1 MNAVFVRF
9 ATLTSTT
16 GSTLTRSTTTQKNDF
31 DGFGG
36 GGGGGV
42 RFYKRTIVMKMMG
55 RNTTNHRRTTT
66 KRVGLRGASLT
77 SMATMKTPVV
87 AEVADSATL
96 EVDTHVGLAEAPA
109 VSVANDDDDLDG
121 IETVVLEENTT
132 TTETDADA
140 KTTGKMMFT
149 EEGQPFESN
158 NTTNA
163 FDDGVQAASLGSQ
176 FAFAL
181 AVVLLLVIT
190 GGTLYVSARE
200 AMDRKEESDAREEM
214 ERQERIVEA
223 NKGRLKQD
231 ANKKRKP
238 KVRNLDKLIAEGIVE
253 PGKSET
259 KAKNKKLNRKER
271 RAKILASA
279 REDDEDRDEE
289 E

>member
-1 MNAVFVRF
+1 MI
-9 ATLTSTT
+9 LTSI
-16 GSTLTRSTTTQKNDF
+16 LTRATTQKNDF
-31 DGFGG
+31 DGFGRGGG

-109 VSVANDDDDLDG
+109 VSVANDDDDDDLDG

-271 RAKILASA
+271 RAKRLASA
-279 REDDEDRDEE
+279 RNEDRDDEDE
-289 E
+289 

>member
-1 MNAVFVRF
+1 MI
-9 ATLTSTT
+9 LTSI
-16 GSTLTRSTTTQKNDF
+16 LTRATTQKNDF

-87 AEVADSATL
+87 AEVADSSTL
-96 EVDTHVGLAEAPA
+96 EVDTHVGLVEAPA

-271 RAKILASA
+271 RAKRLASA
-279 REDDEDRDEE
+279 RDDDEDRDDEDE
-289 E
+289 

>member
-1 MNAVFVRF
+1 MI
-9 ATLTSTT
+9 LTSI
-16 GSTLTRSTTTQKNDF
+16 LTRATTQKNDF

-109 VSVANDDDDLDG
+109 VSVANDDDDDLDG

-271 RAKILASA
+271 RAKRLASA
-279 REDDEDRDEE
+279 RDDDDDRDEDE
-289 E
+289 

>member
-1 MNAVFVRF
+1 
-9 ATLTSTT
+9 
-16 GSTLTRSTTTQKNDF
+16 
-31 DGFGG
+31 
-36 GGGGGV
+36 
-42 RFYKRTIVMKMMG
+42 MMG
-55 RNTTNHRRTTT
+55 RNTTTNHRRTTT

-109 VSVANDDDDLDG
+109 VSVANDDNDDDFDG

-223 NKGRLKQD
+223 NKGRLQQD

-271 RAKILASA
+271 RAKRLASA
-279 REDDEDRDEE
+279 RDEDRDDEDE
-289 E
+289 

>member
-1 MNAVFVRF
+1 MI
-9 ATLTSTT
+9 LTSIR
-16 GSTLTRSTTTQKNDF
+16 TRATTTQKNDF
-31 DGFGG
+31 KDGFGGGG

-109 VSVANDDDDLDG
+109 VSVANDDNDDDFDG

-163 FDDGVQAASLGSQ
+163 FNDGVQAASLGSQ

-271 RAKILASA
+271 RAKRLASA
-279 REDDEDRDEE
+279 RDDDDDRDEDE
-289 E
+289 

>member
-1 MNAVFVRF
+1 MI
-9 ATLTSTT
+9 LTSI
-16 GSTLTRSTTTQKNDF
+16 LTRATTQKNDF

-42 RFYKRTIVMKMMG
+42 RFFYKRTIVMKMMG

-109 VSVANDDDDLDG
+109 VSVANDDDDDDDLDG
-121 IETVVLEENTT
+121 IETVVLEENNT

-271 RAKILASA
+271 RAKRLASA
-279 REDDEDRDEE
+279 RDDDDNRDEDE
-289 E
+289 

>member
-1 MNAVFVRF
+1 MI
-9 ATLTSTT
+9 LTSI
-16 GSTLTRSTTTQKNDF
+16 LTRATTQKNDF

-42 RFYKRTIVMKMMG
+42 RFFYKRTIVMKMMG

-96 EVDTHVGLAEAPA
+96 EVDTVGLAEAPA
-109 VSVANDDDDLDG
+109 VSVANDDDDDDDLDG

-271 RAKILASA
+271 RAKRLASA
-279 REDDEDRDEE
+279 RDDDDDRDEDE
-289 E
+289 

>member
-1 MNAVFVRF
+1 MI
-9 ATLTSTT
+9 LTSIR
-16 GSTLTRSTTTQKNDF
+16 TRATTTQKNDF
-31 DGFGG
+31 NDGF

-55 RNTTNHRRTTT
+55 RNTTTNHRRTTTT

-77 SMATMKTPVV
+77 SMATMETPVV

-140 KTTGKMMFT
+140 KTTGKLMFT
-149 EEGQPFESN
+149 EEGQPFESNN

-223 NKGRLKQD
+223 NKGRLQQD

-238 KVRNLDKLIAEGIVE
+238 KVRNLDNLIAEGIVE
-253 PGKSET
+253 PGSG

-271 RAKILASA
+271 RAKRLASA
-279 REDDEDRDEE
+279 RDDDEDRDDEDE
-289 E
+289 

>member
-1 MNAVFVRF
+1 MI
-9 ATLTSTT
+9 LTSI
-16 GSTLTRSTTTQKNDF
+16 LTRATTQKNDF

-55 RNTTNHRRTTT
+55 RNNTNHHHHHHRRPFRTTT

-96 EVDTHVGLAEAPA
+96 EVDTVGLAEAPA

-121 IETVVLEENTT
+121 IETVVLEENNT

-158 NTTNA
+158 NNTNA

-223 NKGRLKQD
+223 NKGRLQQD

-238 KVRNLDKLIAEGIVE
+238 KVRNFDKLIAEGIVE

-271 RAKILASA
+271 RAKRLASA
-279 REDDEDRDEE
+279 RDDDEDRDEDE
-289 E
+289 

>member
-1 MNAVFVRF
+1 MI
-9 ATLTSTT
+9 LTSIR
-16 GSTLTRSTTTQKNDF
+16 TRATTTQKNDF
-31 DGFGG
+31 NDGF

-55 RNTTNHRRTTT
+55 RNTTTNHRRTTTT

-77 SMATMKTPVV
+77 SMATMETPVV

-140 KTTGKMMFT
+140 KTTGKLMFT
-149 EEGQPFESN
+149 EEGQPFESNN

-223 NKGRLKQD
+223 NKGRLQQD

-271 RAKILASA
+271 RAKRLASA
-279 REDDEDRDEE
+279 RDDDEDRDDEDE
-289 E
+289 